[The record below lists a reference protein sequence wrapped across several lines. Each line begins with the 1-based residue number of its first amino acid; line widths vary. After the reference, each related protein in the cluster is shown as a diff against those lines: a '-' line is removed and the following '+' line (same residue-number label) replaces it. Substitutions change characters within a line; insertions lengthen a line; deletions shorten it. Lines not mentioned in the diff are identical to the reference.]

1 MPARRI
7 AGRIYEEIAVRAVEP
22 LPVDIQGA
30 TLSLDASGVEI
41 KNDSGNPIPVVAGL
55 SIPKHDYIE
64 LAYTGSDVTGV
75 TYKLG
80 GTWDTG
86 TDTYTGGT
94 TVGQLELVYSGA
106 NLVKIV
112 EV

>member
-1 MPARRI
+1 MSDDVRLRRFRQNPVEAILDGI
-7 AGRIYEEIAVRAVEP
+7 AAKLPGLSGGRV
-22 LPVDIQGA
+22 PVQIGN
-30 TLSLDASGVEI
+30 DAE
-41 KNDSGNPIPVVAGL
+41 NPVPVVAGF
-55 SIPKHDYIE
+55 SIPKHDYAE
-64 LAYTGSDVTGV
+64 LSYTGSDLTGV

-80 GTWDTG
+80 GTWNSS

-94 TVGQLELVYSGA
+94 TVFQLELVYSGG